1 MNYGAIYIV
10 VKKVVKADLDLD
22 QDHVAVIENADL
34 DRETEDRDRKTVER
48 EETTKVETADLE
60 DTNKLEN
67 KNTYNQVAQCAIKQ
81 LEF

>member
-1 MNYGAIYIV
+1 MNYDAIYIV

-67 KNTYNQVAQCAIKQ
+67 KNTYNQVA
-81 LEF
+81 

>member
-1 MNYGAIYIV
+1 MNYDAIYIV

-34 DRETEDRDRKTVER
+34 DRGTEDRDRRTVER

-67 KNTYNQVAQCAIKQ
+67 KNTYNQVA
-81 LEF
+81 